1 MSIIFGTNLKMVR
14 QKFGLTQ
21 KQVARKFNV
30 STSTIGMYEQG
41 RREPHYDLLIKIS
54 EETKISVSELLGIE
68 NKFHI
73 KSLSIEK
80 TITDLIQFI
89 KSHDKVILKGKVLN
103 KDEIEHIVYVL
114 KMILK

>member
-41 RREPHYDLLIKIS
+41 RREPHYDLLMKIS

-73 KSLSIEK
+73 KSLSIDN

-103 KDEIEHIVYVL
+103 EDEIEHIVYVL